1 MVLELVPTVLIP
13 TIQVVTIVQETT
25 EELRIAVASA
35 AEVTEDSAVEAAVV
49 AVATSADI
57 GKMNQNYRKLNITEN
72 IYTQ

>member
-1 MVLELVPTVLIP
+1 MVLVLAPTVLIP